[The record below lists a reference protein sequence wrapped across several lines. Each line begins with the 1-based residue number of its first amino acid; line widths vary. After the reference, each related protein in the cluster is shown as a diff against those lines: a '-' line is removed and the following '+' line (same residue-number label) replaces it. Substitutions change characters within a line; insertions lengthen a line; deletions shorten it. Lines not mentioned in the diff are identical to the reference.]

1 MLTKWAKESLKIR
14 GGNSVVPGLSNP
26 KGCITAKHYNGDDI
40 YVTTPYVAIG
50 STSFVAGN
58 ISTESVGVVVGTGDT
73 PATETDYNLA
83 NKITS
88 GLTGTVSQ
96 DYGYDA
102 VNNVNYTYMTV
113 TLTNTT
119 DTDIIVKEIGMY
131 VVYGTA
137 TTLGGD
143 VSTGGGRRKCALT
156 DRTVLETPVTVP
168 ANGSAVIR
176 YQFDFPTV
184 NPMKYLKLRCSLIGI
199 TRSGTIMPSRTY
211 RSIVSD

>member
-184 NPMKYLKLRCSLIGI
+184 NP
-199 TRSGTIMPSRTY
+199 T
-211 RSIVSD
+211 